1 VVASRMVRPGIV
13 YRVSVMV
20 LQAPLPLTVRVA
32 IQRNGVE
39 ISGESQDVKE
49 GIPET
54 IILRVSVVMWTC
66 LCNCEGV
73 IVWVHL
79 NSHKCMQSC
88 RHV

>member
-1 VVASRMVRPGIV
+1 MVRPGIV

-20 LQAPLPLTVRVA
+20 LEAPLPLTVRVA

-54 IILRVSVVMWTC
+54 IILRVSVTAYA
-66 LCNCEGV
+66 G
-73 IVWVHL
+73 
-79 NSHKCMQSC
+79 
-88 RHV
+88 

>member
-1 VVASRMVRPGIV
+1 MLHRTYFVVASRMVRPGIV

-54 IILRVSVVMWTC
+54 IILRVSVVM
-66 LCNCEGV
+66 
-73 IVWVHL
+73 
-79 NSHKCMQSC
+79 
-88 RHV
+88 

>member
-1 VVASRMVRPGIV
+1 MVRPGIV

-39 ISGESQDVKE
+39 ISGESMDVKE

-54 IILRVSVVMWTC
+54 IILRVSQKK
-66 LCNCEGV
+66 
-73 IVWVHL
+73 
-79 NSHKCMQSC
+79 SHSYCSNTIGKKD
-88 RHV
+88 RK